1 VDPRTPVLIGSG
13 QRTYRADSLAEARS
27 PIALMAEAVEL
38 AVADA
43 GLRHLPD
50 IDLFTVV
57 NTLSFRSADPARCV
71 ATALGVSPA
80 MTAVTTA
87 GGNAPQALVNHVAAS
102 IQQGELEFVVLTGGE
117 ARRTQRRGR
126 AAGTKPWPDDPDPTP
141 ADEVIGEAFV
151 LSSPAELAREIWL
164 PIQIY
169 PLFESA
175 LRAASGRTPSEHQAH
190 LAALWARFA
199 TVAADNP
206 FAWNRTA
213 PSATDIANPGPKN
226 RMIGWPYPKLMNSNN
241 DVDQSAALL
250 MCSVEKATELGVP
263 RDRWVFPVSGT
274 DCHEHPFIS
283 NRWTFTETPAIRMGG
298 RLALE
303 LAGLGIDDIGVID
316 LYSCFPSAV
325 QLGATS
331 LGLSLDRQLTRTGG
345 LSFAGGP
352 WNNYSMHAIA
362 TVMNDLRNDPTANGL
377 VWANGG
383 FASKH
388 AFSVYRTHPPA
399 EGYRY
404 ASPQA
409 MIDELPQRPSA
420 DAADAAGAAVVEAY
434 TVMHDRDGQPERAI
448 ASCLLGDGRRAWG
461 TSLDGH
467 LAAALTDG
475 EWVGRT
481 VTLKSDG
488 VLVA

>member
-13 QRTYRADSLAEARS
+13 QRTHRAASLAEARS

-43 GLRHLPD
+43 GLSHLPD
-50 IDLFTVV
+50 IDLFAVV

-80 MTAVTTA
+80 VSAVTTV

-117 ARRTQRRGR
+117 ARRSQRRGR
-126 AAGTKPWPDDPDPTP
+126 AAGTKPWPDDPDQTP
-141 ADEVIGEAFV
+141 ADEVIGEDFV
-151 LSSPAELAREIWL
+151 LSSPAELACEIWL

-199 TVAADNP
+199 AVAADNQ

-213 PSATDIANPGPKN
+213 PTATDIANLGPKN

-250 MCSVEKATELGVP
+250 ICSVEKATELGVP

-283 NRWTFTETPAIRMGG
+283 NRWTFTETPAIQAGG

-362 TVMNDLRNDPTANGL
+362 AVVNDLRDDPTANGL

-388 AFSVYRTHPPA
+388 AFGIYRTQPPT

-404 ASPQA
+404 ASPQSMVDA
-409 MIDELPQRPSA
+409 LPQRACA
-420 DAADAAGAAVVEAY
+420 DPVAAAGAAVVEAY

-448 ASCLLGDGRRAWG
+448 ASCLLADGRRAWG
-461 TSLDGH
+461 TSIDAQ
-467 LAAALTDG
+467 LAAAMIDG
-475 EWVGRT
+475 EWVGRA

>member
-13 QRTYRADSLAEARS
+13 QRTHRAASLSDARS
-27 PIALMAEAVEL
+27 PIT
-38 AVADA
+38 DA

-50 IDLFTVV
+50 IDLLTVV

-71 ATALGVSPA
+71 AAALGVMPA
-80 MTAVTTA
+80 VSGVTTV
-87 GGNAPQALVNHVAAS
+87 GGNAPQALVNHVAMS

-117 ARRTQRRGR
+117 ARRSQRRGR
-126 AAGTKPWPDDPDPTP
+126 AEGTKPWPDDPDPTP
-141 ADEVIGEAFV
+141 ADEVIGEDFV
-151 LSSPAELAREIWL
+151 MSSPAELAREIWL
-164 PIQIY
+164 PVQIY

-175 LRAASGRTPSEHQAH
+175 LRAASGHTPAEHQAH

-199 TVAADNP
+199 AVAADNP

-213 PSATDIANPGPKN
+213 PNASDIATPGPKN

-250 MCSVEKATELGVP
+250 LCSVEKATELGVP

-283 NRWTFTETPAIRMGG
+283 NRWTFAETPAIQTGG
-298 RLALE
+298 RLALD
-303 LAGLGIDDIGVID
+303 LAGLGIDDIAVID

-331 LGLSLDRQLTRTGG
+331 LGVSLDRQLTRTGG

-352 WNNYSMHAIA
+352 WNNYSMHAVA
-362 TVMNDLRNDPTANGL
+362 TVMNDLRNDPGANGL

-388 AFSVYRTHPPA
+388 AFGVYGTEPPPG
-399 EGYRY
+399 GYRY
-404 ASPQA
+404 ATPQA
-409 MIDELPQRPSA
+409 IIDALPQRVCA
-420 DAADAAGAAVVEAY
+420 DPAEAAGAAVVEAY

-448 ASCLLGDGRRAWG
+448 ASCLLTDGRRAWG
-461 TSLDGH
+461 TSIDRQV
-467 LAAALTDG
+467 AAAMVDG
-475 EWVGRT
+475 EWVGQT

>member
-13 QRTYRADSLAEARS
+13 QRTYRAASLAEARS

-43 GLRHLPD
+43 GLRNLPD
-50 IDLFTVV
+50 IDLLTVV

-80 MTAVTTA
+80 MSAVTTA

-117 ARRTQRRGR
+117 ARRSQRRGR
-126 AAGTKPWPDDPDPTP
+126 AAGSKPWPDDPDPTP
-141 ADEVIGEAFV
+141 ADEVIGEDFV

-199 TVAADNP
+199 AVAAHNP

-213 PSATDIANPGPKN
+213 PTATDIATPGPKN

-263 RDRWVFPVSGT
+263 RDHWVFPVSGT
-274 DCHEHPFIS
+274 DCHEHPFVS
-283 NRWTFTETPAIRMGG
+283 NRWTFTETPAIQAGG

-362 TVMNDLRNDPTANGL
+362 TVMNDLRNDAGANGL

-388 AFSVYRTHPPA
+388 SFSVYRTQPPA
-399 EGYRY
+399 AGYRY

-409 MIDELPQRPSA
+409 MIDALPQRACA
-420 DAADAAGAAVVEAY
+420 DPADAAGAAMVEAY

-448 ASCLLGDGRRAWG
+448 ASCLLADGRRAWG
-461 TSLDGH
+461 TSIDEQ
-467 LAAALTDG
+467 LAAAMIDG

>member
-13 QRTYRADSLAEARS
+13 QRTHRAASLADARS

-50 IDLFTVV
+50 VDLFTVV

-71 ATALGVSPA
+71 SRVLGVSPA
-80 MTAVTTA
+80 VTAVTTV
-87 GGNAPQALVNHVAAS
+87 GGNTPQALVNHAALS

-117 ARRTQRRGR
+117 ARRSQRHGR

-141 ADEVIGEAFV
+141 ADEVIGEDFV
-151 LSSPAELAREIWL
+151 MSSPAELAREIWF

-175 LRAASGRTPSEHQAH
+175 LRAASGRTPSEHQNH
-190 LAALWARFA
+190 LAALWAGFA
-199 TVAADNP
+199 AVAANNP
-206 FAWNRTA
+206 YAWNRTA
-213 PSATDIANPGPKN
+213 PTARDIATLGPNN

-250 MCSVEKATELGVP
+250 MCSVAKATALGVP

-274 DCHEHPFIS
+274 DCHEHPFVS
-283 NRWTFTETPAIRMGG
+283 NRWTFTETPAIQTGG

-303 LAGLGIDDIGVID
+303 LARLGIDDIGIID

-325 QLGATS
+325 QLGAAS

-362 TVMNDLRNDPTANGL
+362 TVMNDLRSDPEANGL

-388 AFSVYRTHPPA
+388 AFGVYRTQPPTD
-399 EGYRY
+399 GYRHG
-404 ASPQA
+404 APQA
-409 MIDELPQRPSA
+409 FVDELPQRACADPVEA
-420 DAADAAGAAVVEAY
+420 AGDAAIEAY
-434 TVMHDRDGQPERAI
+434 TVMHDREGQPERAI
-448 ASCLLGDGRRAWG
+448 ASCLLADGRRAWG
-461 TSLDGH
+461 TS
-467 LAAALTDG
+467 TDTQLG
-475 EWVGRT
+475 VAMIDNEWVGRK
-481 VTLKSDG
+481 VTLRGDG